1 MVKFKFFVHCGGVPG
16 GGYENAHFASNAKEA
31 HRIIDGWNF
40 KNPGSVSL
48 ISISEISHDEFLEDF
63 VGCYL

>member
-1 MVKFKFFVHCGGVPG
+1 MVKFKFFVHCGVPG

-31 HRIIDGWNF
+31 RRIIDEWNR

-48 ISISEISHDEFLEDF
+48 ISISEISRDEFSEDF
-63 VGCYL
+63 VGCY

>member
-1 MVKFKFFVHCGGVPG
+1 MVKFKFFVHCGVPG

-31 HRIIDGWNF
+31 RRTIDEWNS

-48 ISISEISHDEFLEDF
+48 ISISEISREEFSEDF
-63 VGCYL
+63 VGCY

>member
-1 MVKFKFFVHCGGVPG
+1 MVKFKFFVHCGVPG

-31 HRIIDGWNF
+31 RRIIDKWNC

-48 ISISEISHDEFLEDF
+48 ISISAIRHDEFLDDF

>member
-1 MVKFKFFVHCGGVPG
+1 MVKFKFFVHCGVSG

-31 HRIIDGWNF
+31 RRIIDEWNS

-48 ISISEISHDEFLEDF
+48 ISISEISRDEFSEDF
-63 VGCYL
+63 VGCY

>member
-1 MVKFKFFVHCGGVPG
+1 MVKFRFFVHC

-31 HRIIDGWNF
+31 RRIIDEWNR
-40 KNPGSVSL
+40 KNTGSVSL
-48 ISISEISHDEFLEDF
+48 ISISEISQDEFLEDF